1 MSGKTFRASDFAK
14 LHEIIVV
21 CLLFHLSSS
30 DINIY
35 TCRICRL
42 PLQSLVCCGPG
53 EDGDLEV
60 LKFLYRCF
68 FSHYRPRIQ
77 NRGSGGGSLGLKWR
91 PTSRDP
97 NSGIIKGGGRAG
109 CWLPPPPP
117 APPPPRRP
125 PPPGSL
131 PPPPTSPSSPGS
143 VLAMSKTNHVTTGDL
158 LQCQTKLFFG
168 DFGPDFLL
176 SSSPRRETRHNIRSL
191 TVEASFVSSNVKG
204 ITFFA
209 TAL

>member
-109 CWLPPPPP
+109 C
-117 APPPPRRP
+117 
-125 PPPGSL
+125 SL
-131 PPPPTSPSSPGS
+131 PPPPRLPWNSESLQVFSRRS
-143 VLAMSKTNHVTTGDL
+143 VLG
-158 LQCQTKLFFG
+158 
-168 DFGPDFLL
+168 
-176 SSSPRRETRHNIRSL
+176 RSVVSIWL
-191 TVEASFVSSNVKG
+191 TDRGLVRFESQF
-204 ITFFA
+204 
-209 TAL
+209 